1 MKVIYTI
8 LLALLIM
15 FVITFSLEN
24 ASPICI
30 KYYDYFQRCLPTYM
44 IIFIAFLIGVIF
56 TGFMGIV
63 ERFRLTRTI
72 KLLNKTIRDLRKEI
86 NENESRKSPEGLEN
100 FIVTPKKGQLSQ

>member
-24 ASPICI
+24 TVPVRLR
-30 KYYDYFQRCLPTYM
+30 YYDYFERWLPTYM
-44 IIFIAFLIGVIF
+44 LIFIAFLVGVIF

-72 KLLNKTIRDLRKEI
+72 KRLNKTIRDLRREI
-86 NENESRKSPEGLEN
+86 KTAEPPPYADAGDKTILPSEER
-100 FIVTPKKGQLSQ
+100 LS